1 MMKGIP
7 WKLNKLQSQAKW
19 DERRNQIGEDIKQAK
34 ATISFHDNVLNS
46 AMERAIK
53 ATKSVDKNSAMET
66 AKAAKVGIY
75 SVQE

>member
-1 MMKGIP
+1 M
-7 WKLNKLQSQAKW
+7 
-19 DERRNQIGEDIKQAK
+19 EEDIKQAK
-34 ATISFHDNVLNS
+34 ATISSRYNVLHS